1 MHELGYAY
9 HSLSLWN
16 IYIEVNS
23 LLYTYL
29 FKLGCRGNLPFQDY
43 FFNNN
48 DIFTLIS
55 FHEQGYVHL
64 SPSNY
69 QVLDGPVNF
78 FFFLNHS
85 HVNLF
90 CIFNPIKNNM
100 RIKFIHFYSHK
111 ISRIK
116 QNIII

>member
-23 LLYTYL
+23 VLYTYL

-69 QVLDGPVNF
+69 QVLDGPVKKKNEKS
-78 FFFLNHS
+78 LS
-85 HVNLF
+85 CNLSW
-90 CIFNPIKNNM
+90 IFNPIKNNV
-100 RIKFIHFYSHK
+100 
-111 ISRIK
+111 
-116 QNIII
+116 N

>member
-23 LLYTYL
+23 VLYTYL

-69 QVLDGPVNF
+69 QVLDGPF
-78 FFFLNHS
+78 
-85 HVNLF
+85 
-90 CIFNPIKNNM
+90 KKK
-100 RIKFIHFYSHK
+100 KFEKSLSYLHSHK

-116 QNIII
+116 QNIRVKFKIITSCSLNLLY

>member
-1 MHELGYAY
+1 VHELGYAY

-23 LLYTYL
+23 LLHTYL
-29 FKLGCRGNLPFQDY
+29 FKVVEGICLFKI

-69 QVLDGPVNF
+69 QVLDGPF
-78 FFFLNHS
+78 KKKKLKNHS
-85 HVNLF
+85 H
-90 CIFNPIKNNM
+90 IFILTK
-100 RIKFIHFYSHK
+100 Y
-111 ISRIK
+111 
-116 QNIII
+116 QE